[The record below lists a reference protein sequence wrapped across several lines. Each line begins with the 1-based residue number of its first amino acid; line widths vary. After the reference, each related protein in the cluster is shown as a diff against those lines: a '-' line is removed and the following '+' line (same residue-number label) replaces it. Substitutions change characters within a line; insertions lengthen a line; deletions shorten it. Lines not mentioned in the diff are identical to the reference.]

1 MNPLQLDMFQNTNAA
16 VHKNAVL
23 CLNDSRNK
31 YGTFKDSL
39 KAPIHRWFTY
49 PAGYSCKL
57 VEEKIRENS
66 LKKGSWIFDPFVGTG
81 TTSIAAREMGM
92 NSVGIEAHPFVFWIA
107 QTKLCVAYDL
117 KKIEAKVANFI
128 SKVIASSFTDYK
140 KVSLSDVPELVLKC
154 YSQDNLKKLYFLL
167 GLIEQEKLTET
178 EKSFFK
184 VALVGTLRL
193 SSSAGTGWPY
203 IAPSK
208 YQGKKI
214 EKEAFATYCKQ
225 LQMMLNDIKITF
237 KDVVN
242 LRSVETKLIK
252 GSSKDDHG
260 LTANS
265 MDMLVT
271 SPPYLNNYDYADR
284 TRLEMYFFG
293 MAKSWGEITHKVRN
307 KLMIAATTQVNGS
320 NERAI
325 KLNEDILRTD
335 ADVYQ
340 FLSDA
345 INKLNNIKKTRKGK
359 KNYDWMVTGYF
370 NDLFCVLKRTT
381 KVMKRRSK
389 SYWVLGDSAPYGV
402 YIPTEEIIGKLA
414 VGLGSRKYEVEVIR
428 KRGDKWAKNPQRHGV
443 KLKESILMIYK

>member
-1 MNPLQLDMFQNTNAA
+1 MDTLQLEMFQNTNAA
-16 VHKNAVL
+16 VHKNTDF
-23 CLNDSRNK
+23 CLNGSRNK

-39 KAPIHRWFTY
+39 RAPVYRWFTY
-49 PAGYSCKL
+49 PAGYSYKL
-57 VEEKIRENS
+57 VEEKIKENS

-81 TTSIAAREMGM
+81 TTSIAARQIGM
-92 NSVGIEAHPFVFWIA
+92 NSIGIEAHPFVFWIA
-107 QTKLCVAYDL
+107 QVKLCIAYEL
-117 KKIEAKVANFI
+117 NKLEAKVTNFI
-128 SKVIASSFTDYK
+128 SKVIASSSADYK

-154 YSQDNLKKLYFLL
+154 YSQEALRKLYFLL
-167 GLIEQEKLTET
+167 NLIEQEKLTKKERD
-178 EKSFFK
+178 FFK

-225 LQMMLNDIKITF
+225 LQMMLNDIKIVC
-237 KDVVN
+237 KDIDT
-242 LRSVETKLIK
+242 LRSVETKLIN
-252 GSSKDDHG
+252 GNSKDDHG
-260 LTANS
+260 LAANS

-307 KLMIAATTQVNGS
+307 KLMIAATTQVSGS
-320 NERAI
+320 NERAT
-325 KLNEDILRTD
+325 KLSEDILKVD
-335 ADVYQ
+335 VNVYQ
-340 FLSDA
+340 FLLGA
-345 INKLNNIKKTRKGK
+345 ITKLNDIKKTKGGK

-370 NDLFCVLKRTT
+370 NDLFCILKRVTR
-381 KVMKRRSK
+381 VMKRESK

-414 VGLGSRKYEVEVIR
+414 VGLGSRKYKIEVIR
-428 KRGDKWAKNPQRHGV
+428 KRGDKWAKNPQRHNV
-443 KLKESILMIYK
+443 KLKESILTIYK